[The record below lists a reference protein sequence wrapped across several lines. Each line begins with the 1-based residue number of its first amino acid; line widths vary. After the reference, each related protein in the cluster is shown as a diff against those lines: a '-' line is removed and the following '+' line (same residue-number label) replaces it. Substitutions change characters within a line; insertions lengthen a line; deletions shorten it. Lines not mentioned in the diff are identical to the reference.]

1 MGKMASF
8 TVFLPSFYLFWIITP
23 YFLFAFTHVHGLP
36 KPELFVSSSVI
47 LPTTTVHLSCVVPQ
61 DPVDQCIF
69 MVGKTYT
76 TSTSSCELTLTGEQ
90 IIVRGHVNPP
100 SVLPVKCFY
109 TVKGSGVNRPSDHS
123 SPVSVLVLD
132 NLQKP
137 KVSVHHDRTNKLFDI
152 VCEIPK
158 QSWNVTGCQF
168 YTGHGENLYPTAK
181 IASGNCHLYSVDEDD
196 LFRRLQS
203 VGSGEVSCDY
213 IVNTEPSSLS
223 PRSDPYTIQG
233 QYAQNIINVLLNTY
247 Y

>member
-1 MGKMASF
+1 MSEEASLLLIHLTF
-8 TVFLPSFYLFWIITP
+8 TLFGISELIP
-23 YFLFAFTHVHGLP
+23 AFCL
-36 KPELFVSSSVI
+36 LI
-47 LPTTTVHLSCVVPQ
+47 
-61 DPVDQCIF
+61 
-69 MVGKTYT
+69 
-76 TSTSSCELTLTGEQ
+76 
-90 IIVRGHVNPP
+90 
-100 SVLPVKCFY
+100 
-109 TVKGSGVNRPSDHS
+109 
-123 SPVSVLVLD
+123 D

-137 KVSVHHDRTNKLFDI
+137 MVSVAHDRTDMQFVI

-213 IVNTEPSSLS
+213 TVNTEPSSLS

-233 QYAQNIINVLLNTY
+233 QYAQNNINLLLNT
-247 Y
+247 